1 MSNWAHGEIRHMK
14 AESVEGILRQ
24 TDPIQ
29 ELEKKVCEMYEEFI
43 PIYKIIEVCSISQD
57 MIYAILHKNNIKL
70 HGNLKINEKEEKE
83 ILKKYGKPIRR
94 KYTDEELEPY
104 SKSKKPLDKEK
115 IIKKWGNKK
124 CKV

>member
-1 MSNWAHGEIRHMK
+1 MK